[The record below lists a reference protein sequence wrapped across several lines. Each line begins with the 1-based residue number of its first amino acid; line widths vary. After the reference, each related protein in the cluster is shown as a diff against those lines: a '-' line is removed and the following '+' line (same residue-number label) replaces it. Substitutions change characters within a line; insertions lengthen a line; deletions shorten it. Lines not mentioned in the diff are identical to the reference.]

1 MGGCTW
7 QLRGITCLFQYDEDK
22 TYSTCLAVL
31 LHTLI
36 PQSCFGRFFLYFCIK
51 AYFARGM
58 LRKSDLQAAWFS
70 ISAWRHRADDGP
82 VSFGFT
88 SVITSDHW
96 SEAEWI
102 RATFCLLKLTKILLW
117 DLFKTRKTEASSQ
130 TVLSLFMRKWR
141 VEPWSRWSR
150 GKNVS
155 WERCYCV

>member
-1 MGGCTW
+1 MMRIKHTAHASLCCCILWYLKAG
-7 QLRGITCLFQYDEDK
+7 LED
-22 TYSTCLAVL
+22 
-31 LHTLI
+31 
-36 PQSCFGRFFLYFCIK
+36 FLYFCIK
-51 AYFARGM
+51 AYFARDM

>member
-1 MGGCTW
+1 MMRIKHTAHASLCCCILWYLKAGLEYFFVLLY
-7 QLRGITCLFQYDEDK
+7 QGIFCKRHVEKIWFTGSMILNF
-22 TYSTCLAVL
+22 CLA
-31 LHTLI
+31 
-36 PQSCFGRFFLYFCIK
+36 PPCR
-51 AYFARGM
+51 R
-58 LRKSDLQAAWFS
+58 W
-70 ISAWRHRADDGP
+70 P

-102 RATFCLLKLTKILLW
+102 RAMFCLLKLTKILLW